1 MHITG
6 TATAATESRS
16 LLSRMLF
23 SIVRTSFHL
32 IMPLEMCGNIE
43 MKRLKNRRM
52 NIMHNAIRPQFSGD
66 VPHKSGL
73 AAVPRR
79 VPS

>member
-1 MHITG
+1 MY
-6 TATAATESRS
+6 
-16 LLSRMLF
+16 
-23 SIVRTSFHL
+23 
-32 IMPLEMCGNIE
+32 GNIE

-52 NIMHNAIRPQFSGD
+52 NIMHNAIRPKFSGD

-73 AAVPRR
+73 ATVPRR